1 MGKKRSEWKT
11 KGLKRSEK
19 SGNPFRDILR
29 IWFHYFSDLT
39 DWIEQMDDP
48 RNTAYI
54 TYTQSDLVTLGIMK
68 NICSV
73 ESMRGM
79 DENFNED
86 ECILNLSR
94 ITGGARHENM
104 PDHGTLNY
112 YLEKLSPQAF
122 REVRTKMVGALLRSR
137 IFEDSRIAGM
147 HWRVILDGT
156 QYVSFKERHCENCLK
171 SVNVNDDGTKT
182 VRYFHRVLEAKLVLA
197 ENIIISL
204 DSEFIE
210 NESEDATKQD
220 CEINASKRLLSR
232 LKDDFPRLKICIQGD
247 ALYEAETIMEIC
259 ENNGWKYL
267 FTHKQGRQRTVDAA
281 YGELDDRLDKTMV
294 DKIGAEKGTGYFY
307 NNVEKLAG
315 KKKAMNMLE
324 YRFETEDKDGNKVQH
339 KMIWLTNLK
348 LTKAN
353 LESVIGAARGRW
365 KIENEGFNTQKNVLY
380 KIEHLNSR
388 DPNAMKNHYLLTQI
402 ADIIMQLYMAWDD
415 ARSTVKKGVRN
426 MASWLLESFRKQVLT
441 DSDMEWV
448 NARTSIYLK

>member
-1 MGKKRSEWKT
+1 MPGPHLLLRRTCKRFCAREDETGKKRSEWKT

-19 SGNPFRDILR
+19 SGNPFRDILK
-29 IWFHYFSDLT
+29 IWFHYFSELT

-112 YLEKLSPQAF
+112 YLERLSPKAF
-122 REVRTKMVGALLRSR
+122 REVRTKMIGALLRSR

-156 QYVSFKERHCENCLK
+156 QNASFKERHCENCLK
-171 SVNVNDDGTKT
+171 SVTVNDDGTKT

-232 LKDDFPRLKICIQGD
+232 LKDDFPRLKICIQGMPCMRLKRSWKS
-247 ALYEAETIMEIC
+247 AKITAGNIC
-259 ENNGWKYL
+259 SRISRGDS
-267 FTHKQGRQRTVDAA
+267 GRRM
-281 YGELDDRLDKTMV
+281 RH
-294 DKIGAEKGTGYFY
+294 IGNWTTG
-307 NNVEKLAG
+307 LI
-315 KKKAMNMLE
+315 
-324 YRFETEDKDGNKVQH
+324 RP
-339 KMIWLTNLK
+339 W
-348 LTKAN
+348 
-353 LESVIGAARGRW
+353 
-365 KIENEGFNTQKNVLY
+365 
-380 KIEHLNSR
+380 
-388 DPNAMKNHYLLTQI
+388 
-402 ADIIMQLYMAWDD
+402 
-415 ARSTVKKGVRN
+415 
-426 MASWLLESFRKQVLT
+426 
-441 DSDMEWV
+441 
-448 NARTSIYLK
+448 